1 MSPHNVA
8 ATFSALPVV
17 THDLVLCKSG
27 TGRGTV
33 VSVSPPSPVINCDPD
48 CPGPIMTTFPG
59 TALVLLQATA
69 ERGSTFTRWEVA
81 GQPNSSGPSRGVA
94 MSVDRE
100 VTAVF
105 TLNTYTLTVTK
116 DFLNTRTGTVTSDP
130 VNAAEHTVASMAHLT
145 QPQPLVAI

>member
-1 MSPHNVA
+1 
-8 ATFSALPVV
+8 
-17 THDLVLCKSG
+17 
-27 TGRGTV
+27 
-33 VSVSPPSPVINCDPD
+33 
-48 CPGPIMTTFPG
+48 
-59 TALVLLQATA
+59 
-69 ERGSTFTRWEVA
+69 
-81 GQPNSSGPSRGVA
+81 